1 MAAAPGG
8 TVRANPERVRLSVRE
23 SRRFLPRSAVARIF
37 GVSVSTVTRWAQRGL
52 LPAVK
57 TPGGHYRFLVPEVK
71 RVAEEAGLT
80 NLGDLVK

>member
-1 MAAAPGG
+1 MAASPGG
-8 TVRANPERVRLSVRE
+8 TVRADPGQVRVSVRE

-80 NLGDLVK
+80 NLGDLSK

>member
-1 MAAAPGG
+1 MAGFPGG
-8 TVRANPERVRLSVRE
+8 TGNALRNRVPVSVPE
-23 SRRFLPRSAVARIF
+23 SRRYLPRRAVARFF

-80 NLGDLVK
+80 NLGDLSK